1 MRTAWAVGDI
11 VDVGGASSL
20 GRLAQPVAHR
30 VVSLGEE
37 FPGGVIRSS
46 QPVERVV
53 GIDIGSC
60 PNLCRFADFGY
71 EGVAAGRVLG
81 QVVRPRSRRE
91 VVRVGIAGDV

>member
-60 PNLCRFADFGY
+60 PNMVTGSLILDTKASLLL
-71 EGVAAGRVLG
+71 VSL
-81 QVVRPRSRRE
+81 VRSYAPE